1 MGAEEPSYYL
11 QEVNRTKKDGP
22 FLVHFHGFFIPLHG
36 IQYILEAA
44 KLLENE
50 EIQFNIIGS
59 GQTFPDMKKH
69 SQWLRNKNVTFV
81 PPLEYKILLSYILS
95 SDICLG
101 IFGGTKKSDL
111 VIPNKVFEAI
121 SLQRPVVTGN
131 SSAIREIFEGGKNIF
146 LVEMANPKALA
157 EAILKLK
164 SNQTLYFE
172 MARNGYRLF
181 EEKFKPRIIVKDL
194 ATCIFNEINPHF

>member
-1 MGAEEPSYYL
+1 LDRLTS
-11 QEVNRTKKDGP
+11 
-22 FLVHFHGFFIPLHG
+22 
-36 IQYILEAA
+36 
-44 KLLENE
+44 
-50 EIQFNIIGS
+50 
-59 GQTFPDMKKH
+59 
-69 SQWLRNKNVTFV
+69 KN
-81 PPLEYKILLSYILS
+81 KILLSYILS

>member
-1 MGAEEPSYYL
+1 MVILPSNSFT
-11 QEVNRTKKDGP
+11 EVRSLDKSKASCKATN
-22 FLVHFHGFFIPLHG
+22 IP
-36 IQYILEAA
+36 ILPSLL
-44 KLLENE
+44 KL
-50 EIQFNIIGS
+50 
-59 GQTFPDMKKH
+59 
-69 SQWLRNKNVTFV
+69 
-81 PPLEYKILLSYILS
+81 
-95 SDICLG
+95 
-101 IFGGTKKSDL
+101 
-111 VIPNKVFEAI
+111 VFEAI